1 MHLNCLIPAL
11 QKNMFFSLKLHK
23 HFTWQLVQCQQ
34 FSTLLSWYQRQQQHF
49 CREIIMK
56 KIALGLL
63 LVASPALLANPYLG
77 LSYQHLNP
85 SLQRSDAGIQIGG
98 RTLDL
103 NQQGSRGSA
112 ALLLGYQLTP
122 AWALE
127 LSGWQQEAGDN
138 VENRLSALQDEE
150 WDAELEGRQLN
161 LAAVWQQ
168 QLSAALNYSLS
179 AGLLY
184 SRYDLRA
191 SHSLDN
197 EDAEDVVLAASKQQ
211 QSELGFSAAAQ
222 LTLQLYPQ
230 WSVRAGYRY
239 QQDSL
244 LSSHGPVLSAVY
256 HF

>member
-1 MHLNCLIPAL
+1 MHLKGLIPAR
-11 QKNMFFSLKLHK
+11 QKNMFFAVKLHK
-23 HFTWQLVQCQQ
+23 HFTRQLVQYPQ
-34 FSTLLSWYQRQQQHF
+34 FSTLLRWHLCQQQHF

-85 SLQRSDAGIQIGG
+85 NLQRSDASIQIGG

-127 LSGWQQEAGDN
+127 VSGWQQEGGDS
-138 VENRLSALQDEE
+138 VENRLSAQQDEE
-150 WDAELEGRQLN
+150 WEAELDGRHLN

-184 SRYDLRA
+184 SRYDIRA

-197 EDAEDVVLAASKQQ
+197 EDAQDVVLAASKQQ
-211 QSELGFSAAAQ
+211 QSELGFSVAAHLTMQ
-222 LTLQLYPQ
+222 LDPQ

-244 LSSHGPVLSAVY
+244 LRSHGPVLSAVY

>member
-1 MHLNCLIPAL
+1 
-11 QKNMFFSLKLHK
+11 
-23 HFTWQLVQCQQ
+23 
-34 FSTLLSWYQRQQQHF
+34 
-49 CREIIMK
+49 MK

-63 LVASPALLANPYLG
+63 LVSSPALLANPYLG
-77 LSYQHLNP
+77 LSYQYLNP
-85 SLQRSDAGIQIGG
+85 TVKSADAAIQIGG

-103 NQQGSRGSA
+103 NQQGSRGHA

-122 AWALE
+122 AWAVE
-127 LSGWQQEAGDN
+127 VSGWQQEGGDSI
-138 VENRLSALQDEE
+138 ENRLSMLQDEE
-150 WDAELEGRQLN
+150 WEAELDGRHLN

-168 QLSAALNYSLS
+168 QLNATLHYSLS

-184 SRYDLRA
+184 SRYDIRA

-197 EDAEDVVLAASKQQ
+197 EDAQDVVLVTSKQQ
-211 QSELGFSAAAQ
+211 QSELGVSVAAQ
-222 LTLQLYPQ
+222 LTLQLDPQ

-244 LSSHGPVLSAVY
+244 LRSHGPVLSAVY